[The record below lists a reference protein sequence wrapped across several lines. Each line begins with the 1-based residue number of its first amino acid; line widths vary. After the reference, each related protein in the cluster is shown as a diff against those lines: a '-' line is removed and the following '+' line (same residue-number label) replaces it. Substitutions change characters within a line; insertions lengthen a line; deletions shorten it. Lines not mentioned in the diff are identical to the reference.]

1 MVPSCRKLLCLSAGK
16 NSTSLSCFNGDI
28 AKICKL
34 ILGTLSMPG
43 YTYVG
48 EIPITIL
55 AFIIDYFQEKLT
67 SQNLF
72 FKKFQNPYFGSI
84 LGPFTQIGAKNEF
97 SWEKKALSVFQY
109 SNYLPLC
116 QKSEKPN
123 EPFLRKL
130 LEGHTKN
137 QFISL
142 ISLWDTANFRV
153 LRLIEKPC
161 NLIG

>member
-67 SQNLF
+67 SQNLS
-72 FKKFQNPYFGSI
+72 KNPQNPI
-84 LGPFTQIGAKNEF
+84 LGPFWALLPKLGPKTNFLG
-97 SWEKKALSVFQY
+97 KKASSVFQY

-116 QKSEKPN
+116 QKS
-123 EPFLRKL
+123 
-130 LEGHTKN
+130 
-137 QFISL
+137 
-142 ISLWDTANFRV
+142 
-153 LRLIEKPC
+153 
-161 NLIG
+161 